1 MDQLGIQFASDGRMV
16 IIVSYLDALERLSE
30 PGYIPSEQDVLR
42 TRVKTTGIIE
52 TRFSFKGLDIKMFDV
67 GGQRTER
74 KKWIHCF
81 EGVTA
86 IIFIVAISEY
96 DLTLAE
102 DQNTVCHMFHAD
114 ESVAFMGVC
123 SVR

>member
-1 MDQLGIQFASDGRMV
+1 
-16 IIVSYLDALERLSE
+16 
-30 PGYIPSEQDVLR
+30 
-42 TRVKTTGIIE
+42 
-52 TRFSFKGLDIKMFDV
+52 MFDV

-86 IIFIVAISEY
+86 IIFVVAISEY

-102 DQNTVCHMFHAD
+102 DQNTVSGCFAFATFSPQLCITHA
-114 ESVAFMGVC
+114 
-123 SVR
+123 